1 MKKVIAIIL
10 ATVMLFAV
18 AYAEFDPSELS
29 FDELVDANH
38 RIVMEIMT
46 RPEWK
51 ETPVP
56 SGEWVVGEEIP
67 AGTYSIAAESRMCIM
82 TIWASADKDF
92 GSLVG
97 EYVIYEDE
105 PFGKIT
111 LKDGYLV
118 VFSQNVIFAPP
129 KGIDF

>member
-1 MKKVIAIIL
+1 MKRFIALCLVAFVVFGCAL
-10 ATVMLFAV
+10 A
-18 AYAEFDPSELS
+18 ELDDMS
-29 FDELVDANH
+29 FDELIDTN
-38 RIVMEIMT
+38 RQIVCEIMS

-51 ETPVP
+51 ETNVP
-56 SGEWVVGEEIP
+56 SGEWVVGEDIP
-67 AGTYSIAAESRMCIM
+67 AGTYSVAAKSRMCIM
-82 TIWASADKDF
+82 TIWASREKDF
-92 GSLVG
+92 SSLVG

-129 KGIDF
+129 KGIEF